1 MMTQFVQRYTK
12 EEEKQDLL
20 LAVDTSRT
28 VMRKKGR
35 KSNQLNKSDLGSALK
50 DLSRLYES

>member
-1 MMTQFVQRYTK
+1 MMTQFVQKYTK

-28 VMRKKGR
+28 VMRKRGR
-35 KSNQLNKSDLGSALK
+35 KSNQLNKKDLSSALK
-50 DLSRLYES
+50 DLSGLYKS